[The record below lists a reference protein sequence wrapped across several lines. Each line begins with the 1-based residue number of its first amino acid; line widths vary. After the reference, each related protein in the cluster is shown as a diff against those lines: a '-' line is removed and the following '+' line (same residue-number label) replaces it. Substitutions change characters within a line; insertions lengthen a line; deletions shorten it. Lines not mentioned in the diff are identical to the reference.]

1 MRSFRWLRPLICA
14 GILAAVAA
22 TGASSSLPVASEL
35 PAVLQHRHDPVKNKH
50 RRNDAV
56 FDSSNWSGYS
66 VVGPDGSVTGA
77 HGSWVVPSV
86 TCSAGQSQYSS
97 FWVGIDGFNSSS
109 VEQTG
114 TDSDCSSGRPQYYAW
129 YEFYPQASFLIN
141 SSAIGTIAPGAL
153 ITADVTFSGG
163 GLYTVTLTNGGK
175 HFTISSTASA
185 AKGSSAEWIA
195 EAPSSSG
202 GVLPIA
208 NFGTV
213 GFSSNSAKVSGVTGS
228 LFSFF
233 TGGCPN
239 GFNGACNSS
248 TTTGVQQVDLI
259 QKNSGATATPSDV
272 ASDSSFSV
280 HVNIPTTGKKHGGK

>member
-1 MRSFRWLRPLICA
+1 V
-14 GILAAVAA
+14 AV
-22 TGASSSLPVASEL
+22 TGASSSLPAATEL
-35 PAVLQHRHDPVKNKH
+35 PAALQHRHDPIKNKVH
-50 RRNDAV
+50 RDDHAV

-66 VVGPDGSVTGA
+66 VIGSDGSVTAA

-97 FWVGIDGFNSSS
+97 FWVGIDGFNSNS

-114 TDSDCSSGRPQYYAW
+114 TDSDCSSGRQQYYAW
-129 YEFYPQASFLIN
+129 FEFYPNPSFLIN
-141 SSAIGTIAPGAL
+141 SSAIGTIKPGIT

-163 GLYTVTLTNGGK
+163 VYTVTLTNGANS
-175 HFTISSTASA
+175 FTTSSAVSS

-213 GFSSNSAKVSGVTGS
+213 GFLSNSATVGS
-228 LFSFF
+228 TAGNLRSFF
-233 TGGCPN
+233 PQGCASYN
-239 GFNGACNSS
+239 GTCNSS
-248 TTTGVQQVDLI
+248 TTTGVQQVNLV
-259 QKNSGATATPSDV
+259 QKSGATATPSDV
-272 ASDSSFSV
+272 ASNSSFSV
-280 HVNIPTTGKKHGGK
+280 TVQTAAGKKHGK